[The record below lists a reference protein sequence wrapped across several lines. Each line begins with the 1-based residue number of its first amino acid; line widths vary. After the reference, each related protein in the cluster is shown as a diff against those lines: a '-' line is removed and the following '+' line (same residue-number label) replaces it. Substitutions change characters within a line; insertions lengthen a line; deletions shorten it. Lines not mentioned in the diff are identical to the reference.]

1 MNNGEYWS
9 NRMELLNENL
19 LNKAEDYEQH
29 FIISYQNAINEI
41 QKEINNF
48 YSRFAKDNKI
58 SYLEAKKRLSL
69 KERSQFRMDIDE
81 YIKKAQQ
88 HGLSNEWIKTLNNA
102 ATTSQIDRLESLQ
115 IQMRQQIELLEKDK
129 VDTLKTIVSEIYEE
143 GYYGA
148 IYELQKGMGI
158 GQAFSILDT
167 KAIEKVLSKPW
178 TIDGKTFSDRIWED
192 KQALLNSLKTTFTQ
206 GIISGTSPEK
216 IVNSI
221 VKKMGSNRSATWRL
235 VLTESA
241 AFASFSQYDS
251 Y

>member
-88 HGLSNEWIKTLNNA
+88 HGLSNEWIKMLP
-102 ATTSQIDRLESLQ
+102 IKHIFE
-115 IQMRQQIELLEKDK
+115 
-129 VDTLKTIVSEIYEE
+129 
-143 GYYGA
+143 
-148 IYELQKGMGI
+148 
-158 GQAFSILDT
+158 
-167 KAIEKVLSKPW
+167 
-178 TIDGKTFSDRIWED
+178 
-192 KQALLNSLKTTFTQ
+192 
-206 GIISGTSPEK
+206 
-216 IVNSI
+216 
-221 VKKMGSNRSATWRL
+221 
-235 VLTESA
+235 
-241 AFASFSQYDS
+241 
-251 Y
+251 